1 MSLAAVQSSR
11 FSCHRCTSVDRVHR
25 DPKSYL
31 LHSCQAGLASTLPE
45 TPILLAFSCAWVIKV
60 SFLDCPV
67 PPLRTN
73 PPERQGLHQ
82 KACKTL
88 LIGRERQCFKDQ
100 WGGSGEGKRKTSKF
114 QVVAGEQWQLSCKCP
129 QANILS
135 FYWNLFQEWV
145 WRTWTPQLATVW

>member
-88 LIGRERQCFKDQ
+88 LIGRERQCFI
-100 WGGSGEGKRKTSKF
+100 KT
-114 QVVAGEQWQLSCKCP
+114 VGLIVKCLVKGFRGRMRAHCRS
-129 QANILS
+129 Q
-135 FYWNLFQEWV
+135 F
-145 WRTWTPQLATVW
+145 